1 MAKEPNQKLKLMYL
15 AKYLEENTD
24 EEHAVTL
31 EDMRIWLSSCGILA
45 ERKSLYSDLEALRV
59 FGYDIVKEQKNRT
72 FCYKLVNRDFE
83 LAELKLL
90 VDAVQASKFITAKKS
105 NELIKK
111 LERLTSVHAAKSLK
125 RHVFVTDRV
134 KTMNESIYYNVDTLN
149 EAINENRRITFR
161 YFQWN
166 VKREM
171 AFKHQGAWYEIS
183 PWELVW
189 HDENYYMIG
198 YDGAADTIKYYRV
211 DKMKDI
217 ALKEEKREGGEAYA
231 AFDMT
236 SFSRK
241 LFSMFDGEKRRVKLE
256 FENSLSGVVVDRFG
270 RDIPLI
276 PSDENH
282 FTLSTDI
289 FVNQQF
295 FGWLFAMGTKAR
307 IVEPEAVVKRWREA
321 LSAAQ
326 KVAGGDGGAGDNRSE
341 DNRGG

>member
-15 AKYLEENTD
+15 ARYLEEHTD

-31 EDMRIWLSSCGILA
+31 EDMRIWLGNCGISA

-59 FGYDIVKEQKNRT
+59 FGYDIVKEQKERT
-72 FCYKLVNRDFE
+72 CYYKLVGRDFE

-105 NELIKK
+105 NELIRKIEK
-111 LERLTSVHAAKSLK
+111 LTSVWSAKSLQ

-134 KTMNESIYYNVDTLN
+134 KTMNESIYYNVDTIN
-149 EAINENRRITFR
+149 EAVNENCQITFR
-161 YFQWN
+161 YFRWN

-171 AFKHQGAWYEIS
+171 EYKHGGALYRIS

-198 YDGAADTIKYYRV
+198 YDPGADTIKYYRV

-217 ALKEEKREGGEAYA
+217 TLSGEKREGRAAYE

-236 SFSRK
+236 GFSRK
-241 LFSMFDGEKRRVKLE
+241 LFSMFDGEKYRVKLE

-276 PSDENH
+276 PSDEKH

-289 FVNQQF
+289 FVSQQF

-307 IVEPEAVVKRWREA
+307 ILEPPSVVERWKKA
-321 LSAAQ
+321 LADAQ
-326 KVAGGDGGAGDNRSE
+326 GMFEEK
-341 DNRGG
+341 